1 MDGSFFF
8 KPYIAIDTNL
18 VENEKIILLK
28 NQDENIK
35 GTKICIWTIHIH
47 IEKKFYSKFVT
58 NCSSKVYLSKNKKS
72 IGEEFNE
79 LIWNTYLPEQY
90 NTNDNNLLQSYFNE
104 LNEKMKT
111 QLDIAR
117 GIDKELLFLVALPN
131 SENIYLITHQKA
143 ALLDDYGNNIDT
155 EGYIKLIPLKFEDYD
170 INIIFS
176 SNEYSESQGRNYKLK
191 IKGWNNI
198 EFKRT
203 FF

>member
-1 MDGSFFF
+1 M
-8 KPYIAIDTNL
+8 
-18 VENEKIILLK
+18 
-28 NQDENIK
+28 
-35 GTKICIWTIHIH
+35 
-47 IEKKFYSKFVT
+47 
-58 NCSSKVYLSKNKKS
+58 
-72 IGEEFNE
+72 EEFNE

>member
-1 MDGSFFF
+1 
-8 KPYIAIDTNL
+8 
-18 VENEKIILLK
+18 
-28 NQDENIK
+28 
-35 GTKICIWTIHIH
+35 
-47 IEKKFYSKFVT
+47 
-58 NCSSKVYLSKNKKS
+58 
-72 IGEEFNE
+72 
-79 LIWNTYLPEQY
+79 
-90 NTNDNNLLQSYFNE
+90 
-104 LNEKMKT
+104 MKT

-143 ALLDDYGNNIDT
+143 VLLDDYGNNIDT